1 MRHRKPRISPIELR
15 KQQIYK
21 ELDKIRE
28 ETATK
33 TRRHFKT
40 DQSFEEW
47 KRRRAE
53 KVAELDEELS
63 ILLDPGE
70 YEELPFAVVAEE
82 LGITADNVRLLVG
95 LRELEPS
102 ETGEGSKEDRI
113 TRAELEQALEIGAD
127 ELLRLA
133 DQESPEIFEEALPYF
148 HAGDIEVAEKV
159 YQRIKERDSWHGSH
173 APACEL
179 ALDLLKGDLH
189 GAMDR
194 VRHMCEMD
202 INYNTAM
209 LPYTGRLLR
218 GMKLQEHI
226 AEALREQIL
235 LITEGAR
242 RNPYD
247 HYDWWRSKQIGKR
260 QDETQQRA
268 MYIAS
273 AVQNALKRYRWVQQF
288 KSYRDRSSRMRDE
301 EFEGLIRD
309 AIYTALQ
316 AEATYNE
323 SAASKKFVDTMLGM
337 IPRWWAPAELLALL
351 PAKKTEDDDSD
362 TVAID
367 AEAESEERSGK

>member
-1 MRHRKPRISPIELR
+1 MRRSKPRVPPIELR
-15 KQQIYK
+15 KQQIHK

-28 ETATK
+28 EVTTK

-40 DQSFEEW
+40 DRGFEEW
-47 KRRRAE
+47 KRRRAD
-53 KVAELDEELS
+53 KVAELDAELS

-82 LGITADNVRLLVG
+82 LGITADKVSLLVS

-102 ETGEGSKEDRI
+102 DTSEGSKEDRV
-113 TRAELEQALEIGAD
+113 TRAELERALEIGAD

-148 HAGDIEVAEKV
+148 HAGDVGMAEKA
-159 YQRIKERDSWHGSH
+159 YRRIKERDSWHGSH

-202 INYNTAM
+202 ANYRTTM
-209 LPYTGRLLR
+209 LAYTGRLLR
-218 GMKLQEHI
+218 GMRLQEHM

-235 LITEGAR
+235 LITDGAR
-242 RNPYD
+242 QNPFEY
-247 HYDWWRSKQIGKR
+247 YDWWRSKKIGKR
-260 QDETQQRA
+260 LDETQQRA
-268 MYIAS
+268 MYIAA

-309 AIYTALQ
+309 AIYTALH
-316 AEATYNE
+316 AEATYDE
-323 SAASKKFVDTMLGM
+323 SAASKKFVDTTLGM
-337 IPRWWAPAELLALL
+337 MPRWWAPAELLALL
-351 PAKKTEDDDSD
+351 PPKMDPDEHAGADGAD
-362 TVAID
+362 V
-367 AEAESEERSGK
+367 EARVEG

>member
-1 MRHRKPRISPIELR
+1 MRKLRRPRGSPIELR
-15 KQQIYK
+15 RQQIYK
-21 ELDKIRE
+21 ELGKLRDE
-28 ETATK
+28 ELAK
-33 TRRHFKT
+33 TRRHFKS
-40 DQSFEEW
+40 DEGFEES

-53 KVAELDEELS
+53 KIAELDAELS
-63 ILLDPGE
+63 ILNDPGE

-82 LGITADNVRLLVG
+82 LGVSVSAVG
-95 LRELEPS
+95 LIVGSLRELEPIDEDARHDRVTRS
-102 ETGEGSKEDRI
+102 ELDRI
-113 TRAELEQALEIGAD
+113 FEIGTE

-148 HAGDIEVAEKV
+148 HAGDVEMAEKA
-159 YQRIKERDSWHGSH
+159 YRRIKVRDSWHGSH

-202 INYNTAM
+202 ANYNTTM

-218 GMKLQEHI
+218 GMRLQEHM
-226 AEALREQIL
+226 AEALREQML

-242 RNPYD
+242 QNPFEY
-247 HYDWWRSKQIGKR
+247 YDWWRSKQIGKR
-260 QDETQQRA
+260 QEETQQRA
-268 MYIAS
+268 MFIAA

-288 KSYRDRSSRMRDE
+288 KSYRDRSSRMREE
-301 EFEGLIRD
+301 EFEGIIRD
-309 AIYTALQ
+309 AIYTALH

-323 SAASKKFVDTMLGM
+323 AAASKKFVDTTLGM

-351 PAKKTEDDDSD
+351 PPKRTREEDDEGATDEEPG
-362 TVAID
+362 
-367 AEAESEERSGK
+367 AEVLNGE

>member
-15 KQQIYK
+15 KQQVYR

-28 ETATK
+28 ETTTK

-40 DQSFEEW
+40 DQGFEEW
-47 KRRRAE
+47 KRRRAL

-70 YEELPFAVVAEE
+70 YEELPLAVIAEE
-82 LGITADNVRLLVG
+82 LGITAENVRLLVG

-102 ETGEGSKEDRI
+102 DTGEDSKEDRI
-113 TRAELEQALEIGAD
+113 TRAELERALEIGAE
-127 ELLRLA
+127 ELMRRA
-133 DQESPEIFEEALPYF
+133 DQESPEIFEGALPYF
-148 HAGDIEVAEKV
+148 HAGNIEMAGKA
-159 YQRIKERDSWHGSH
+159 YRRIEMRDSWHGSH

-202 INYNTAM
+202 ANYKTTM

-218 GMKLQEHI
+218 GMRFREHM

-242 RNPYD
+242 QNPFEY
-247 HYDWWRSKQIGKR
+247 YDWWRSKKIGKR

-268 MYIAS
+268 MFIAA

-309 AIYTALQ
+309 AIYTALH
-316 AEATYNE
+316 AEATYNQ
-323 SAASKKFVDTMLGM
+323 SAASKKFVNTTLGM
-337 IPRWWAPAELLALL
+337 VPRWWAPAELLALL
-351 PAKKTEDDDSD
+351 PKKTEDDHGDAN
-362 TVAID
+362 VAG
-367 AEAESEERSGK
+367 E

>member
-1 MRHRKPRISPIELR
+1 MRKPRRPRGSPIELR
-15 KQQIYK
+15 RQQIYK
-21 ELDKIRE
+21 ELGKLRDE
-28 ETATK
+28 ELTK
-33 TRRHFKT
+33 TRRHFKS
-40 DQSFEEW
+40 DEGFEES

-53 KVAELDEELS
+53 KIAELDAELS
-63 ILLDPGE
+63 VLDDPGE

-82 LGITADNVRLLVG
+82 LGMSASTVG
-95 LRELEPS
+95 TVVHCLRELEPVD
-102 ETGEGSKEDRI
+102 EGARHDRV
-113 TRAELEQALEIGAD
+113 TRAELDRILEIGVE
-127 ELLRLA
+127 ELLRLLEQ
-133 DQESPEIFEEALPYF
+133 DSPQIFEAALPYF
-148 HAGDIEVAEKV
+148 HAGDIEMAEKAFR
-159 YQRIKERDSWHGSH
+159 RIEVRDSWHGSH

-202 INYNTAM
+202 ANYKTSM

-218 GMKLQEHI
+218 GMRLKEHM

-242 RNPYD
+242 CDPFEY
-247 HYDWWRSKQIGKR
+247 YDWWRSKQIGKR

-268 MYIAS
+268 MYIAA

-309 AIYTALQ
+309 AIYTALH

-323 SAASKKFVDTMLGM
+323 SAASKKFVDTTLGM

-351 PAKKTEDDDSD
+351 PPRKVEDDESVLED
-362 TVAID
+362 
-367 AEAESEERSGK
+367 EADRRVEG